1 MPSHGEIVNNVSMI
15 GLDPREIPWMRQLL
29 SLLRHPDPV
38 VGEVSREALRYLE
51 GVAARADENRLAS

>member
-1 MPSHGEIVNNVSMI
+1 MSNVSMI
-15 GLDPREIPWMRQLL
+15 GLDPREIVWIRQLL

-51 GVAARADENRLAS
+51 GVAARADEHRAAG